1 VGGTVGNQRTKVRI
15 EAACSDEAERARLSI
30 ASGATLLI
38 LGGTA
43 FQIPAILHALKLG
56 CRVITCDYLPCNPG
70 HRYAHRYVN
79 TSTTD
84 REAVLAVAREHR
96 VDGVLAYA
104 SDPAAL
110 TAAAVSAELRLP
122 GNSVAAVDTLANKSL
137 FRAFLRDHD
146 FRVPRFKTAATA
158 DEACAA
164 ASAIGFPVMIKPV
177 DSSGSKGVARVATDA
192 EVVEAAL
199 GALVHSRCKQIIVEE
214 WIERDGAQVAGD
226 GLVVD
231 GRLVFEGFGDEHF
244 DPCCSPHA
252 PVGESMPG
260 MLSGDRREL
269 LLRELQRLF
278 TLLGVRQLV
287 FNLDAMIDR
296 NGRVM
301 LIEVGPRA
309 GGNALPQLIQLATG
323 VDLTDIAI
331 RQALGIGVPP
341 ELYASSSRRCF
352 ASHMLHSRSAG
363 RFGGFRMAP
372 ALQQH
377 AIEVTLT
384 AKPGEAVSPFGSS
397 KDTLGFALFG
407 FPDADVMHSHL
418 SGMSDAF
425 VPVVT

>member
-1 VGGTVGNQRTKVRI
+1 MRLGAPRP
-15 EAACSDEAERARLSI
+15 DEAEHAKQSI
-30 ASGATLLI
+30 ANGATLLV

-43 FQIPAILHALKLG
+43 FQVPAILHALKLG

-70 HRYAHRYVN
+70 HRYAHAYVS

-84 REAVLAVAREHR
+84 REAILAVARERR
-96 VDGVLAYA
+96 VDGILAYA

-110 TAAAVSAELRLP
+110 TAAAVCEELRLP
-122 GNSVAAVDTLANKSL
+122 STSVAAVDTLANKSL
-137 FRAFLRDHD
+137 FRAFLRDQD
-146 FRVPRFKTAATA
+146 FRVPRFEVVTTA

-177 DSSGSKGVARVATDA
+177 DSSGSKGVARVTCEE
-192 EVVEAAL
+192 EVIEAAQS
-199 GALVHSRCKQIIVEE
+199 ALAYSRCKQIIVEE
-214 WIERDGAQVAGD
+214 WIERNGAQVAGD

-244 DPCCSPHA
+244 DPWCSPHA
-252 PVGESMPG
+252 PVGESLPG
-260 MLSGDRREL
+260 TLSRDHREL

-296 NGRVM
+296 DGRVM

-331 RQALGIGVPP
+331 RQALGITVPL
-341 ELYASSSRRCF
+341 ELYASSPKRCF

-363 RFGGFRMAP
+363 QFGGFRMAP

-377 AIEVTLT
+377 ALEVTLT
-384 AKPGEAVSPFGSS
+384 AKPGETVHPFRSS
-397 KDTLGFALFG
+397 RDTLGFALFG
-407 FPDADVMHSHL
+407 FPDTDVMRSHL
-418 SGMSDAF
+418 SSMSDAF

>member
-1 VGGTVGNQRTKVRI
+1 MRLGST
-15 EAACSDEAERARLSI
+15 CSDETERARHAI
-30 ASGATLLI
+30 ASGTTLLV

-43 FQIPAILHALKLG
+43 FQIPAILHAQKLG

-70 HRYAHRYVN
+70 HRHAHRYVN
-79 TSTTD
+79 ASTTD
-84 REAVLAVAREHR
+84 RDAILAAAREHR

-110 TAAAVSAELRLP
+110 TAAAVCAELHLP
-122 GNSVAAVDTLANKSL
+122 SNTVAAVETLANKSL
-137 FRAFLRDHD
+137 FRDFLRAHD
-146 FRVPRFKTAATA
+146 FRVPRFEAVTTAN
-158 DEACAA
+158 EARAA
-164 ASAIGFPVMIKPV
+164 ASAIGFPLMIKPV
-177 DSSGSKGVARVATDA
+177 DSSGSKGVTRVTTDE
-192 EVVEAAL
+192 EVVEAAQS
-199 GALVHSRCKQIIVEE
+199 ALVHSRCQQIIVEE

-244 DPCCSPHA
+244 DPWCSPHA

-260 MLSGDRREL
+260 TLSRDHREL

-296 NGRVM
+296 DGKVM

-331 RQALGIGVPP
+331 RQALAIGVPP
-341 ELYASSSRRCF
+341 ESYASSAQRCF

-363 RFGGFRMAP
+363 LFGGFRMAP
-372 ALQQH
+372 DLQQH
-377 AIEVTLT
+377 AVEVTLT
-384 AKPGEAVSPFGSS
+384 AKPGEAVNPFRSS

-407 FPDADVMHSHL
+407 FPDAAVMRSHL